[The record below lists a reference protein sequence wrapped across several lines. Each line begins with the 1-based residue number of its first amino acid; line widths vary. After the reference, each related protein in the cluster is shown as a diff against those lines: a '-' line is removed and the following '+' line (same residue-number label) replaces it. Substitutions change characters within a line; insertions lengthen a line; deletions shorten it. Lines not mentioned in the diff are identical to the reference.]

1 MQMIDDELFG
11 TETSPEG
18 SEGINT
24 LKTSLF
30 TLIIAVKDIDRTMHC
45 QRLVHLIAEK
55 LPCKVIFVSID
66 SNAQESFLRQNL
78 STRRVTNGHSICCDV
93 LTIQTSLDQLHKVS
107 FLITPQT
114 IPDLPVFLLVGHDP
128 SEVQLLVDDLQTLV
142 GRIVFDAARI
152 SNIGAFAE
160 RIIGFAYKQK
170 YVDLNWARTKP
181 WRETFARVFNN
192 KERLESLARCSSVE
206 IRFSQSPTCTNHPD
220 TQALF
225 FQSWLASRLKWQ
237 PSSIEESADSFK
249 IQYTFD
255 QRPISVIIIPTDS
268 EVMDE
273 GGITS
278 IEIRGENDL
287 HYLMSYEQDDRHIG
301 VHASSKDRC
310 EMPYTLFVGSF
321 QRGRALPSEIFQQAS
336 SEHYLPMIELLSGP
350 LWHRERTS
358 K

>member
-1 MQMIDDELFG
+1 MIDEELFG
-11 TETSPEG
+11 IKTSPEIG
-18 SEGINT
+18 EGINT

-30 TLIIAVKDIDRTMHC
+30 TLIVAVKDIDRTMHC
-45 QRLVHLIAEK
+45 QKLVHLISEK

-66 SNAQESFLRQNL
+66 SNAQESFLEQNL
-78 STRRVTNGHSICCDV
+78 STRTITNGRPICCDV

-107 FLITPQT
+107 FLITPET

-128 SEVQLLVDDLQTLV
+128 SEVQLLVDDLQASV
-142 GRIVFDAARI
+142 GRIVFDAARLP
-152 SNIGAFAE
+152 NIGAFAE
-160 RIIGFAYKQK
+160 RIIGSPHKEK

-181 WRETFARVFNN
+181 WRETFARVFNT
-192 KERLESLARCSSVE
+192 KEQLDGLAHASSIE
-206 IRFSQSPTCTNHPD
+206 IRFSRSPTSKDQFD

-225 FQSWLASRLKWQ
+225 FQSWLASRLNWQ
-237 PSSIEESADSFK
+237 PSSIEESVDSFK
-249 IQYTFD
+249 IQYSFD
-255 QRPISVIIIPTDS
+255 QHSISVIIIPADS
-268 EVMDE
+268 CIMDE

-278 IEIRGENDL
+278 VEIRGENDL
-287 HYLMSYEQDDRHIG
+287 HYLMSYEQDDRHIS

-336 SEHYLPMIELLSGP
+336 SEHYLPMIELLSLP

-358 K
+358 R